1 MKRPRIAGLFCF
13 RGVVR
18 ETSFIHTLGV
28 TPAQAGAHP
37 EMVDLPQGARTF
49 ALPLGGTTTISG
61 WTPACAGVT
70 PWVGALLPYFM
81 KLTRLSWLI
90 MEVAW

>member
-1 MKRPRIAGLFCF
+1 MNEKAPHCGAFCWV
-13 RGVVR
+13 G
-18 ETSFIHTLGV
+18 EKASSIHTLGV

-37 EMVDLPQGARTF
+37 EIVVVP
-49 ALPLGGTTTISG
+49 PGGNGNGHAPCGMFTISI
-61 WTPACAGVT
+61 WAPACAGVT
-70 PWVGALLPYFM
+70 PWVGVRSRPYFM